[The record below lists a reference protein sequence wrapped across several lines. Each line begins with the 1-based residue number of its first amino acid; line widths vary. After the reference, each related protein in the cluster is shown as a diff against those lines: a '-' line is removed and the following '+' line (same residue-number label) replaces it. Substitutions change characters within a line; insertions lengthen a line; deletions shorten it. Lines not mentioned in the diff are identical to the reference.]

1 MLCSGPFQ
9 CLAFEVNHVARSG
22 GFDNRMNLPLFM
34 RKGPVWICLILLLG
48 LCIPEFSG
56 SGPIELHD
64 WNAMNSDSQANETD
78 DCPEVN
84 GTSTHDRHGCIDS
97 DGDGYSDPDDTWNT
111 SMGAD
116 AFPDRPDAWSDLDGD
131 LFADQPNLDIT
142 DDCPTR
148 YGTSR
153 SVLFGCSD
161 MDFDWIPDVLDTD
174 IDGDGISNELE
185 IASSGALFQY
195 DPMDANSYP
204 IDSDYDTI
212 PDAVDEDDDNDFWPD
227 TVELDRGSDPLDAEH
242 TPFNRY
248 FGVTTGFFYYGGFTT
263 DDKYDAEAL
272 ELSLSGLMEIV
283 TEELVIPFLLIPIYF
298 YVFFSRRQ
306 RFERLKNEISEA
318 KTDEAL
324 FKLELN
330 VNELIENRKIKTL
343 HGLILRNTIEEQEGK
358 IRAAIS
364 VEEE

>member
-1 MLCSGPFQ
+1 
-9 CLAFEVNHVARSG
+9 
-22 GFDNRMNLPLFM
+22 
-34 RKGPVWICLILLLG
+34 
-48 LCIPEFSG
+48 
-56 SGPIELHD
+56 
-64 WNAMNSDSQANETD
+64 
-78 DCPEVN
+78 
-84 GTSTHDRHGCIDS
+84 
-97 DGDGYSDPDDTWNT
+97 
-111 SMGAD
+111 MGAD
-116 AFPDRPDAWSDLDGD
+116 AFPERPDAWSDQDGD

-227 TVELDRGSDPLDAEH
+227 TVELDRGSDPLDPEQ

-263 DDKYDAEAL
+263 DDKYDAEASITKESSSSESQPPTAAEEAASL
-272 ELSLSGLMEIV
+272 LQLLSSLGAPAGEVANEVWVVGDGKVAKAES
-283 TEELVIPFLLIPIYF
+283 
-298 YVFFSRRQ
+298 
-306 RFERLKNEISEA
+306 FESYRKKQLA
-318 KTDEAL
+318 K
-324 FKLELN
+324 
-330 VNELIENRKIKTL
+330 V
-343 HGLILRNTIEEQEGK
+343 
-358 IRAAIS
+358 RAG
-364 VEEE
+364 

>member
-227 TVELDRGSDPLDAEH
+227 TVELDRGSDPLDAEQ

-306 RFERLKNEISEA
+306 RFEALREEILEA
-318 KTDEAL
+318 KNDDAL
-324 FKLELN
+324 FELEVR
-330 VNELIENRKIKTL
+330 VNELIKDRKIKTL
-343 HGLILRNTIEEQEGK
+343 HGLILRNTIEEQESK
-358 IRAAIS
+358 IRS
-364 VEEE
+364 LPTREEE